1 VLLVPGSEV
10 EGDLRDWA
18 RYFHALK
25 DVLRL
30 RILLTL
36 AQRGEVT
43 VTELSRLLRVSQ
55 PLVSFHLRPLRI
67 LSLVDVRRAGRAV
80 YYSLNCEEIKRRHCE
95 FLALLDHAM
104 NSDS

>member
-1 VLLVPGSEV
+1 MVSGSEF

-30 RILLTL
+30 RILFTL

-67 LSLVDVRRAGRAV
+67 LKLVDVRRSGRAV
-80 YYSLNCEEIKRRHCE
+80 YYSLNREEIEGRHYE